1 MLPSELFQCENIP
14 VLHKYVEYKAI
25 SIEIISFVTEIEFA
39 NFANSFMKLTYENR
53 LLYGT
58 IK

>member
-14 VLHKYVEYKAI
+14 VLHKCVEYKAI

-39 NFANSFMKLTYENR
+39 NFANSFMKLTFENR
-53 LLYGT
+53 LLIIIY
-58 IK
+58 